1 MGILDPDSD
10 DKDFQPHVWA
20 LLLAGGTGQR
30 FVLTESTETVSQQ
43 SAISKLT
50 TQLAGEPVLA
60 WSLKALIEGVKP
72 LAGLVIVAHPEWQ
85 DTYKTMLEPV
95 LKHYPDLMVLWVDGG
110 RTRRDSVMN
119 GLMCLPKKA
128 NAVVIHDGARPL
140 VKPSR
145 IQLALTTLLQQ
156 APACYGT
163 TLAIP
168 CQNSLKLTDAIN
180 APYWV
185 KRTQSRAGLWQ
196 IHTPQ
201 CFLLR
206 PLLDAHINIP
216 DDPDITDDCELLERA
231 YPNTPLLQLVTDDVT
246 NIKITTPADLKLAQ
260 AYALLERS
268 STSIRN

>member
-1 MGILDPDSD
+1 MVLESD
-10 DKDFQPHVWA
+10 TTNDAFEPQVWA

-30 FVLTESTETVSQQ
+30 FVLAESSEENSPQ

-50 TQLAGEPVLA
+50 TPLAGEPVLS
-60 WSLKALIEGVKP
+60 WSLKALVEGVKP

-85 DTYKTMLEPV
+85 VAYKDLLTPV
-95 LKHYPDLMVLWVDGG
+95 LKQYPDMITLWVDGG
-110 RTRRDSVMN
+110 RTRRASVMN
-119 GLMCLPKKA
+119 GLMCLPKVA
-128 NAVVIHDGARPL
+128 NVVVIHDGARPL

-145 IQLALTTLLQQ
+145 IQKVLSTLLQQ

-168 CQNSLKLTDAIN
+168 CQNSLKLTDATE

-231 YPNTPLLQLVTDDVT
+231 YPNTPLLQLVSDDVT

-268 STSIRN
+268 SAAIRH